1 MMRYLPLLIAALAV
15 PSIFGYSYAQ
25 SIPVG
30 ESPFEREYGD
40 VKFLDAYFGTEDQK
54 IEVEPGDS
62 NVPLTVVLANVG
74 THDITGIQGQLMLPI
89 GFSGSGPGSVIR
101 ADSSSNPLAGEI
113 FYLTFS
119 VNLDKNLQ
127 IRQYPASIEVDYSRL
142 RESGTRVVHEQFD
155 FRITGGSVINAQAE
169 QPFLTPLRTNEV
181 SIHITNDGTAQI
193 SGVDIST
200 DALASQTNLENVVIP
215 VSNWNVG
222 QIEPGSSESIDLTVY
237 VPESLKGQT
246 LKIPLSISYY
256 NSYGDPQQISRAV
269 DFFVKGFV
277 DQTGDN
283 VINARAEQPFLTSL
297 KTNDVSIQITNDGTD
312 PISGVDITTDIPARS
327 DSMEFQNNLEN
338 VVIPESNW
346 NVGQIEPGSSES
358 IDLTVYVPESIR
370 DQTLK
375 IPLSISYYN
384 SYGDPQ
390 QISRVVDFYVKGFV
404 DLNVFNVHVVDLSA
418 GQQLIVGE
426 IINEGNE
433 DGLFGFISVEPRG
446 GSNLMPVEQFI
457 DEIETDSPVPFNTPI
472 EFDGPPQYG
481 EHEITVHVR
490 YKDSIRNET
499 VVSHD
504 AVVFIS
510 EPAVE
515 EEQAFPDMAL
525 IIIPVAAAAGV
536 GIFLARRRKKKISQ

>member
-1 MMRYLPLLIAALAV
+1 MKYHMLLIAALVV
-15 PSIFGYSYAQ
+15 PSVLGYSYAQ
-25 SIPVG
+25 SLPVG
-30 ESPFEREYGD
+30 ESPFDRSYGD

-74 THDITGIQGQLMLPI
+74 THDITGIQSQLLLPI

-142 RESGTRVVHEQFD
+142 RESGTRVMYAEFD
-155 FRITGGSVINAQAE
+155 FRVTGGSVINAQAE
-169 QPFLTPLRTNEV
+169 QPFLTPLRTNDV
-181 SIHITNDGTAQI
+181 SIQITNDGTAQI

-200 DALASQTNLENVVIP
+200 DTPTSQNNLENVVIP

-222 QIEPGSSESIDLTVY
+222 QIEPGSSESISLTVY

-256 NSYGDPQQISRAV
+256 NSYGDLQQISRAV

-277 DQTGDN
+277 DQAGDS
-283 VINARAEQPFLTSL
+283 VINVRAEQPFLTSL
-297 KTNDVSIQITNDGTD
+297 KTNHASIQITNDGTD
-312 PISGVDITTDIPARS
+312 SISGVDITTDIPAQS
-327 DSMEFQNNLEN
+327 DSMASQNNLEN

-358 IDLTVYVPESIR
+358 ISLTVYVPESIK

-404 DLNVFNVHVVDLSA
+404 DLNVFNVNVVDLSA
-418 GQQLIVGE
+418 GQLIVGE

-433 DGLFGFISVEPRG
+433 NGLFGFISVEPRG
-446 GSNLMPVEQFI
+446 DSNLRSAEQFI

-481 EHEITVHVR
+481 EHEITIHIR
-490 YKDSIRNET
+490 YKDSIRDET
-499 VVSHD
+499 SVSHD
-504 AVVFIS
+504 AVVFIP
-510 EPAVE
+510 EPPVE
-515 EEQAFPDMAL
+515 EKEAIPDMTL
-525 IIIPVAAAAGV
+525 IIIPVAVAIGV
-536 GIFLARRRKKKISQ
+536 GVFLAKRRKKKIIQ

>member
-1 MMRYLPLLIAALAV
+1 MKYHMLLIAALVV
-15 PSIFGYSYAQ
+15 PSVLGYSYAQ

-30 ESPFEREYGD
+30 ESPFDRSYGD

-74 THDITGIQGQLMLPI
+74 THDITGIQSQLLLPI

-142 RESGTRVVHEQFD
+142 RESGTRVMYAEFD
-155 FRITGGSVINAQAE
+155 FRVTGGSVINAQAE
-169 QPFLTPLRTNEV
+169 QPFLTPLRTNDV
-181 SIHITNDGTAQI
+181 SIRITNDGTAQI

-200 DALASQTNLENVVIP
+200 DTPASQNNLENVVIP

-222 QIEPGSSESIDLTVY
+222 QIEPGSSESI
-237 VPESLKGQT
+237 S
-246 LKIPLSISYY
+246 
-256 NSYGDPQQISRAV
+256 
-269 DFFVKGFV
+269 
-277 DQTGDN
+277 
-283 VINARAEQPFLTSL
+283 
-297 KTNDVSIQITNDGTD
+297 
-312 PISGVDITTDIPARS
+312 
-327 DSMEFQNNLEN
+327 
-338 VVIPESNW
+338 
-346 NVGQIEPGSSES
+346 
-358 IDLTVYVPESIR
+358 LTVYVPESIK

-404 DLNVFNVHVVDLSA
+404 DLNVFNVNVVDLSA
-418 GQQLIVGE
+418 GQLIVGE

-433 DGLFGFISVEPRG
+433 NGLFGFISVEPRG
-446 GSNLMPVEQFI
+446 DSNLRSAEQFI
-457 DEIETDSPVPFNTPI
+457 DEIETDSPVPFNTPV

-481 EHEITVHVR
+481 EHEITIHVR
-490 YKDSIRNET
+490 YKDSIRDET
-499 VVSHD
+499 IVSHD
-504 AVVFIS
+504 AVVFIP
-510 EPAVE
+510 EPPVE
-515 EEQAFPDMAL
+515 EKEAIPDMTL
-525 IIIPVAAAAGV
+525 IIIPVAVAIGV
-536 GIFLARRRKKKISQ
+536 GVFLAKRRKKKIIQ

>member
-1 MMRYLPLLIAALAV
+1 MKYYMLLITALAV
-15 PSIFGYSYAQ
+15 PSVLDYSYAQ
-25 SIPVG
+25 SLAVG
-30 ESPFEREYGD
+30 ESPFERSYGD

-74 THDITGIQGQLMLPI
+74 THDITGIQSQLLLPI

-127 IRQYPASIEVDYSRL
+127 IRQYPASMEVDYSRL
-142 RESGTRVVHEQFD
+142 RESGTRVMFAEFD
-155 FRITGGSVINAQAE
+155 FRITGGSVINAHAD
-169 QPFLTPLRTNEV
+169 QPFLTPLRTNDV
-181 SIHITNDGTAQI
+181 SIQITNDGTAQI

-200 DALASQTNLENVVIP
+200 DTPAFQNNLENVVIP

-256 NSYGDPQQISRAV
+256 NSYGDPKQISRAV

-277 DQTGDN
+277 DQAGDN
-283 VINARAEQPFLTSL
+283 VINVRAEQPFLTSL
-297 KTNDVSIQITNDGTD
+297 KTNLASIQITNDGTD
-312 PISGVDITTDIPARS
+312 SISGVDITTDIPAQS
-327 DSMEFQNNLEN
+327 DSMASQNNLEN

-358 IDLTVYVPESIR
+358 IDLTVYVPESIK

-384 SYGDPQ
+384 SHGDPQ

-404 DLNVFNVHVVDLSA
+404 DLNIFNVNVVDLSA
-418 GQQLIVGE
+418 GQLIVGE

-446 GSNLMPVEQFI
+446 DSNLRPVEQFI
-457 DEIETDSPVPFNTPI
+457 DEIETDSPVPFNAPI
-472 EFDGPPQYG
+472 EFDGSPQYG
-481 EHEITVHVR
+481 EHEITIHVR
-490 YKDSIRNET
+490 YKDSLRDET

-504 AVVFIS
+504 AVVSIP
-510 EPAVE
+510 EPPAE
-515 EEQAFPDMAL
+515 EEETMPDMIL
-525 IIIPVAAAAGV
+525 IMIIPIAVAIGV
-536 GIFLARRRKKKISQ
+536 GVYLAKSRKKKITP

>member
-1 MMRYLPLLIAALAV
+1 MKYYMLLITALAV
-15 PSIFGYSYAQ
+15 PSVLDYSYAQ
-25 SIPVG
+25 SLAVG
-30 ESPFEREYGD
+30 ESPFERSYGD

-74 THDITGIQGQLMLPI
+74 THDITGIQSQLLLPI

-127 IRQYPASIEVDYSRL
+127 IRQYPASMEVDYSRL
-142 RESGTRVVHEQFD
+142 RESGTRVMFAEFD
-155 FRITGGSVINAQAE
+155 FRITGGSVINAHAD
-169 QPFLTPLRTNEV
+169 QPFLTPLRTNDV
-181 SIHITNDGTAQI
+181 SIQITNDGTAQI

-200 DALASQTNLENVVIP
+200 DTPAFQNNLENVVIP

-237 VPESLKGQT
+237 VPESIK
-246 LKIPLSISYY
+246 
-256 NSYGDPQQISRAV
+256 
-269 DFFVKGFV
+269 
-277 DQTGDN
+277 
-283 VINARAEQPFLTSL
+283 
-297 KTNDVSIQITNDGTD
+297 
-312 PISGVDITTDIPARS
+312 
-327 DSMEFQNNLEN
+327 
-338 VVIPESNW
+338 
-346 NVGQIEPGSSES
+346 
-358 IDLTVYVPESIR
+358 

-384 SYGDPQ
+384 SHGDPQ

-404 DLNVFNVHVVDLSA
+404 DLNIFNVNVVDLSA
-418 GQQLIVGE
+418 GQLIVGE

-446 GSNLMPVEQFI
+446 DSNLRPVEQFI
-457 DEIETDSPVPFNTPI
+457 DEIETDSPVPFNAPI
-472 EFDGPPQYG
+472 EFDGSPQYG
-481 EHEITVHVR
+481 EHEITIHVR
-490 YKDSIRNET
+490 YKDSLRDET

-504 AVVFIS
+504 AVVSIP
-510 EPAVE
+510 EPPAE
-515 EEQAFPDMAL
+515 EEETMPDMIL
-525 IIIPVAAAAGV
+525 IMIIPIAVAIGV
-536 GIFLARRRKKKISQ
+536 GVYLAKSRKKKITP